1 MSISLTEASKLST
14 DILVKGIIET
24 IVKDSPILERLP
36 FIQITGNSLKYNRE
50 KTLPTV
56 AWYDPVT
63 DTWTTSEPAFEQASS
78 TLCILGGDAD
88 VDNFLKSTRSNVQDL
103 EAAVIEQKAKALRH
117 EFENCFINGD
127 TGSNA
132 KQFNGLYK
140 LLKGT
145 NWVADTVTAIGDIV
159 VPTSGH
165 ENGFR
170 YECTDRSGDFKTHAT
185 TEPTWPVIEGAT
197 VVDDAVTWTCRF
209 GGHLAMAVN
218 GATLSLDKID
228 KLIDFVKGG
237 KPDMLLM
244 SKRSRR
250 KITGLAR
257 AAGTNLMI
265 GEGKLGEVVEY
276 YNGIPIAVSDW
287 VKDSWTVGSS
297 SDCSAIFA
305 FNMGEG
311 AVCGL
316 SSPEM
321 IQVERL
327 GNLETKDASRTRIKW
342 YVSMA
347 MFSYVKCAMLSGVR
361 D

>member
-1 MSISLTEASKLST
+1 MSISLTEAAKLST
-14 DILVKGIIET
+14 DILLKGIIET

-63 DTWTTSEPAFEQASS
+63 DTWVTSEPAFEACSS

-88 VDNFLKSTRSNVQDL
+88 VDNFLKATRSNVQDL

-117 EFENCFINGD
+117 EFENTFINGD
-127 TGSNA
+127 TGTNA

-140 LLKGT
+140 TMKGT
-145 NWVADTVTAIGDIV
+145 AWVAATAKALGDMV
-159 VPTSGH
+159 VPTAGK

-170 YECTDRSGDFKTHAT
+170 YECTTAGTTHAT
-185 TEPTWPVIEGAT
+185 TEPTWNLTEGGT
-197 VVDDAVTWTCRF
+197 TTDNTVTWTTRL
-209 GGHLAMAVN
+209 GNHLGMAVN
-218 GATLSLDKID
+218 GATLSLAKID
-228 KLIDFVKGG
+228 QLIDLVLGA
-237 KPDMLLM
+237 KPDLLLM
-244 SKRSRR
+244 SRRSRR

-257 AAGTNLMI
+257 AAGQNLLI
-265 GEGKLGEVVEY
+265 GEGRAGEIVEFF
-276 YNGIPIAVSDW
+276 NGIPVAVSDW

-297 SDCSAIFA
+297 TDCSAIFA

-316 SSPEM
+316 TSPEM

-327 GNLETKDASRTRIKW
+327 GSLETKDASRTRIKW
-342 YVSMA
+342 YVSLA
-347 MFSYVKCAMLSGVR
+347 IFSLVKCAMLTGVR

>member
-1 MSISLTEASKLST
+1 MSISLTEASKLAT
-14 DILVKGIIET
+14 DILLKGIIET

-56 AWYDPVT
+56 AWYDPVA

-78 TLCILGGDAD
+78 ALCILGGDAD
-88 VDNFLKSTRSNVQDL
+88 VDNFLKATRSNIQDL

-127 TGSNA
+127 IGSNA

-140 LLKGT
+140 IIKGT
-145 NWVADTVTAIGDIV
+145 AWVNATPYALLDVV
-159 VPTSGH
+159 VPTAGL

-170 YECTDRSGDFKTHAT
+170 YECTTAGTSGGSA
-185 TEPTWPVIEGAT
+185 PTWPTVEGAT
-197 VVDDAVTWTCRF
+197 VADNTVTWTCRF
-209 GGHLAMAVN
+209 GGHLGSGAN
-218 GATLSLDKID
+218 GATLALDKID
-228 KLIDFVKGG
+228 KLIDQIRGG

-244 SKRSRR
+244 SRRSRR

-257 AAGTNLMI
+257 AAGQNLLI
-265 GEGKLGEVVEY
+265 GEGRAGEIVEF
-276 YNGIPIAVSDW
+276 YNGIPVAVSDW

-297 SDCSAIFA
+297 TDCSAIFA

-316 SSPEM
+316 TSPEM

-327 GNLETKDASRTRIKW
+327 GSLETKDASRTRIKW
-342 YVSMA
+342 YVSLA
-347 MFSYVKCAMLSGVR
+347 SFSIVKCAMLSGVR